1 MGLGQEKHLAWKTSI
16 GHLPSGHG
24 YPWESASDPESPQP
38 QPSWVPCEA
47 SLNRNLRAGEV
58 GVCPS
63 SARRSEAGRVAL
75 AEGHTF
81 ALATSHLGRG
91 LPRGARSHTRG
102 LSGSPLTVSLK
113 DGGSLSPD
121 GCLQG

>member
-1 MGLGQEKHLAWKTSI
+1 MGLGQEKHLAWKMSI
-16 GHLPSGHG
+16 RHLPSGHG

-63 SARRSEAGRVAL
+63 SAEEGRQGGWPWLKVTHLLWPPATSGWACPEEPAHTPGASQVAL
-75 AEGHTF
+75 
-81 ALATSHLGRG
+81 
-91 LPRGARSHTRG
+91 
-102 LSGSPLTVSLK
+102 
-113 DGGSLSPD
+113 
-121 GCLQG
+121 